1 MILLL
6 TILFLYLLGFLG
18 IQIVKFK
25 LRKFQRKAEEYANQE
40 RTQYADGQITYNKN
54 DKPKKHFSQSDGE
67 YVDYEEVK

>member
-6 TILFLYLLGFLG
+6 TILFLYLLGFFG

-40 RTQYADGQITYNKN
+40 RTQYADGHITYQKTGQ
-54 DKPKKHFSQSDGE
+54 KKKHFSQSDGE